1 MNIHIFQ
8 VRMGQD
14 SLESQAILVSTMF
27 ELQRA
32 LTIVRFVEERTQA
45 VAGTP
50 SLPHPV
56 FFWAAGQKLGG
67 SATPNRAKK
76 KS

>member
-1 MNIHIFQ
+1 
-8 VRMGQD
+8 
-14 SLESQAILVSTMF
+14 MF